1 MFVYRGRT
9 DVAIFRGFTN
19 ASMLIERHQTLQLSK
34 FHVIETSAKSCL
46 VNVESKKFN
55 CVQRASSL
63 YFLLE
68 NMISP
73 DELEALRRINS
84 PTIANAIETFNV
96 RPRGEGVSDTRIQC
110 LFPEFG
116 VLLGYACTATI
127 LSGKPAPAKRRVSRT
142 DYWDYTKQFPGP
154 KITVIQD
161 LSEVPGGAYWG
172 EVNASIHLA
181 LGSRG
186 VVTNGSARDLDE
198 VRATGF
204 HLFSSGVSVSH
215 GFAHLEDFQLPVTVF
230 GMTVRPGDLVHA
242 DPHGAVVIPR
252 EIAAKV
258 AGAAHEIERAERKM
272 LNLCR
277 SRSFSIAKLDKLISP
292 EY

>member
-1 MFVYRGRT
+1 
-9 DVAIFRGFTN
+9 
-19 ASMLIERHQTLQLSK
+19 
-34 FHVIETSAKSCL
+34 

-55 CVQRASSL
+55 CVQRVSSL

-68 NMISP
+68 NMISLVSKKSP
-73 DELEALRRINS
+73 ALSLDELEALRRFNS
-84 PTIANAIETFNV
+84 PTIANAIEKFNV
-96 RPRGEGVSDTRIQC
+96 RLRREGVSDSRIQC

-161 LSEVPGGAYWG
+161 LSEIPGGAYWG

-242 DPHGAVVIPR
+242 DQHGAVVIPH

-258 AGAAHEIERAERKM
+258 AGTAREIERAERKM

-277 SRSFSIAKLDKLISP
+277 SRSFSIARLDKLISP